1 MKNMIGYNFYLF
13 YYGISTIGMYF
24 KLIININTNV
34 CEIKILYLFVALI
47 IELIVIGKFNKEY
60 MISTDRYNSD
70 VWYLNI

>member
-1 MKNMIGYNFYLF
+1 MYL
-13 YYGISTIGMYF
+13 
-24 KLIININTNV
+24 
-34 CEIKILYLFVALI
+34 CEIKILNIFVALI